1 VGFYSKN
8 FVVNFNVCSGCRVNY
23 RPFSTVTQ
31 KRIIGYLYE
40 FFVFPKYYNGVVLF
54 FHRFNFVH
62 FTKYMKETGNWKLYV
77 PIVIGISLGLGYLL
91 GNSTNKTNQA
101 PSVSKVES
109 TNFNM
114 LGELLNYIDAEYV
127 DEVSKDELVDKT
139 VKYLLQ
145 ELDPH
150 SYYISPDE
158 YAEMNEPLEGNFD
171 GIGIQFNIQ
180 NDTLVVI
187 DPIVNGPSE
196 KVGIRAGDRI
206 IKVNDSLI
214 AGVGVRNRTVLK
226 LLKGV
231 KGTKVEVTVSRRGNE
246 PLKFLITRDKIPIH
260 SVSSSY
266 MFNDTTGYIKV
277 DRFGSNTT
285 QEFLNGV
292 SRLEN
297 QNAKKVIIDL
307 RGNGG
312 GYMNA
317 ATDMLDAFFD
327 KGELLVYT
335 EGKARRKT
343 ETMSKTKAHFSAMDV
358 VVLIDESSASA
369 SEIFAG
375 AIQDHDRGVIVGRR
389 SFGKGLVQEQT
400 VWPNGSATRLTI
412 ARYYTPSG
420 RCIQKPYTN
429 GLKEYQKE
437 YSHRYENGEMLSK
450 DSIEIS
456 DSSVFKTD
464 AGRLVFGSGGIIPDV
479 FIPIDTTQGSSY
491 LTELAYSGVIYDF
504 AFDYADHHRKEMSKY
519 KGAEDY
525 IASFE
530 ISEELLA
537 ELISFAEKKD
547 IVFDEFGFERSKKII
562 LKRLKAYIA
571 RNIWN
576 DEGFYPIWNYDDP
589 TIKAAV
595 LSNVQNLIEE

>member
-1 VGFYSKN
+1 MICFHRLN
-8 FVVNFNVCSGCRVNY
+8 FVD
-23 RPFSTVTQ
+23 
-31 KRIIGYLYE
+31 
-40 FFVFPKYYNGVVLF
+40 
-54 FHRFNFVH
+54 
-62 FTKYMKETGNWKLYV
+62 FTIYMKETGNWKLYV
-77 PIVIGISLGLGYLL
+77 PILIGISLGLGYVL
-91 GNSTNKTNQA
+91 GSSLSKPNQT
-101 PSVSKVES
+101 PSANPVES
-109 TNFNM
+109 SQFNM
-114 LGELLNYIDAEYV
+114 IGELLNYIDAEYV
-127 DEVSKDELVDKT
+127 DEVSKDELLNKT

-231 KGTKVEVTVSRRGNE
+231 KGTKVEVTVARRGNE
-246 PLKFLITRDKIPIH
+246 LIKFSITRDKIPIH
-260 SVSSSY
+260 SVSSHY
-266 MFNDTTGYIKV
+266 MLNDTTGYIKV

-285 QEFLNGV
+285 EEFLNGI
-292 SRLEN
+292 SGF
-297 QNAKKVIIDL
+297 QSQKAKKVIIDL

-317 ATDMLDAFFD
+317 ATNMLDAFFD

-343 ETMSKTKAHFSAMDV
+343 ETISKSKATFDEMDV

-420 RCIQKPYTN
+420 RCIQKPYTD
-429 GLKEYQKE
+429 GLKEYQEE
-437 YSHRYENGEMLSK
+437 YYHRYKNGEMLSK

-464 AGRLVFGSGGIIPDV
+464 AGRLVFGSGGIIPDI

-491 LTELAYSGVIYDF
+491 LTELSYSGVIYDF
-504 AFDYADHHRKEMSKY
+504 AFDYADHHREEMSKY
-519 KGAEDY
+519 KGAKDY
-525 IASFE
+525 ISNFE
-530 ISEELLA
+530 ISQELISD
-537 ELISFAEKKD
+537 LISFAEDRK
-547 IVFDEFGFERSKKII
+547 VVYDEFGFNRSKKVIV
-562 LKRLKAYIA
+562 KRLKAYIA

-576 DEGFYPIWNYDDP
+576 DEGFYPIWNNDDP

-595 LSNVQNLIEE
+595 LSNINNLIEK

>member
-1 VGFYSKN
+1 M
-8 FVVNFNVCSGCRVNY
+8 
-23 RPFSTVTQ
+23 
-31 KRIIGYLYE
+31 I
-40 FFVFPKYYNGVVLF
+40 F
-54 FHRFNFVH
+54 FHRFNFVD
-62 FTKYMKETGNWKLYV
+62 FTIYMKETRNWKLYV
-77 PIVIGISLGLGYLL
+77 PIVIGISLGLGYVL
-91 GNSTNKTNQA
+91 GTSSSRSNQDPTVNTA
-101 PSVSKVES
+101 KSA
-109 TNFNM
+109 NFNM

-127 DEVSKDELVDKT
+127 DEVSKDELVNKT

-171 GIGIQFNIQ
+171 GIGVQFNIQ

-246 PLKFLITRDKIPIH
+246 PIKFLITRDKIPIH
-260 SVSSSY
+260 SVSSTY
-266 MFNDTTGYIKV
+266 MLNDTTGYIKV

-285 QEFLNGV
+285 KEFLNGV
-292 SRLEN
+292 SKLQN
-297 QNAKKVIIDL
+297 QNAKKVVIDL

-343 ETMSKTKAHFSAMDV
+343 ETMSKTKATFNKMSV

-420 RCIQKPYTN
+420 RCIQKPYAD
-429 GLKEYQKE
+429 GVKEYQEE
-437 YSHRYENGEMLSK
+437 YYHRYENGEMLSK

-456 DSSVFKTD
+456 DSSVYKTD
-464 AGRLVFGSGGIIPDV
+464 AGRLVFGSGGITPDV

-504 AFDYADHHRKEMSKY
+504 AFDYADHHRDEMSKY
-519 KGAEDY
+519 KDANDY
-525 IASFE
+525 IANFM
-530 ISEELLA
+530 ISQKLIA
-537 ELISFAEKKD
+537 ELIAFAENKKVVYND
-547 IVFDEFGFERSKKII
+547 FGFNRSKGVIE
-562 LKRLKAYIA
+562 KRLKAYIA

-576 DEGFYPIWNYDDP
+576 DVGFYPIWNSDDP

-595 LSNVQNLIEE
+595 VSNVNNLKEK